1 MSDFF
6 RNLGQAICSD
16 PTLRH
21 YFRDTINANLSDHL
35 GPPKM
40 AKDSA
45 MRRIMAKDQA
55 DMPVRGA
62 ASYGA
67 VDQEEDDPDD
77 DNDNDAPVSLNSDD
91 CMLLVQKCIEGLDP
105 DERDAFMEALSNY
118 FQQDMSTGGN
128 NSPTNTNAMDRRR
141 RKGAR
146 DGVVTG
152 AVNAATKAVN
162 TGSRVSQ
169 GGPVFGDRR
178 RRGAQDS
185 NITNRMLNASNF
197 TKKWGKLTNHISV
210 R

>member
-1 MSDFF
+1 
-6 RNLGQAICSD
+6 
-16 PTLRH
+16 
-21 YFRDTINANLSDHL
+21 
-35 GPPKM
+35 M

-45 MRRIMAKDQA
+45 MRRVMAKDQA

-67 VDQEEDDPDD
+67 VDQEDDPD
-77 DNDNDAPVSLNSDD
+77 DNDAPVSLNSDD

-146 DGVVTG
+146 DGVG
-152 AVNAATKAVN
+152 SAAVNAVN
-162 TGSRVSQ
+162 TANRVAT
-169 GGPVFGDRR
+169 GGKVFDRKR
-178 RRGAQDS
+178 PGMDANLS
-185 NITNRMLNASNF
+185 NRMLNASNF

>member
-21 YFRDTINANLSDHL
+21 YFRDTINTNLSNHL

-45 MRRIMAKDQA
+45 MRRVMAKDQA

-67 VDQEEDDPDD
+67 VDQEDDPDD
-77 DNDNDAPVSLNSDD
+77 TDNDAPVSLNSDD

-128 NSPTNTNAMDRRR
+128 NSPTNGLPPNNKEAMDRKRR
-141 RKGAR
+141 AR
-146 DGVVTG
+146 DQNVPPP
-152 AVNAATKAVN
+152 
-162 TGSRVSQ
+162 
-169 GGPVFGDRR
+169 GPMPSMDRR
-178 RRGAQDS
+178 RRGAQDANLS
-185 NITNRMLNASNF
+185 NRMLNASNF